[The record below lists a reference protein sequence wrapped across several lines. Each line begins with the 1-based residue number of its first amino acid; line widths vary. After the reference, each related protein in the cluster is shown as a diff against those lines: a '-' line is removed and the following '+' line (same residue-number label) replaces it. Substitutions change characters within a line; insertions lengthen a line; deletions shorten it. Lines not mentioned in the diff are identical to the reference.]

1 MAEDAGPTLG
11 RRRPPVVALENVN
24 GFATSHGG
32 KDLRTAVQA
41 LNGLG
46 YSVGVLTLDA
56 RSWVPQSRPRLFLVG
71 AKEAPKEEDPGS
83 RNTFLRPAWLH
94 HLFESDD
101 LIIHRAALP
110 SPPPHRSEGWTEL
123 IKQNPPAPE
132 ELWWD
137 DVQRKKFESEL
148 SGIQRKR
155 VEKLQTSGSVA
166 CRTAYRRTRNGVPAW
181 EMLTMS
187 QAACARRVANP
198 RSRPS
203 CASPRTVYGYG

>member
-1 MAEDAGPTLG
+1 M
-11 RRRPPVVALENVN
+11 
-24 GFATSHGG
+24 
-32 KDLRTAVQA
+32 QA

-94 HLFESDD
+94 HLFESYD

-155 VEKLQTSGSVA
+155 VEKLQASGSVA

-181 EMLTMS
+181 EIRADDVAGCLRTTGGES
-187 QAACARRVANP
+187 AKQAVVRIAPDGLRVRMTPLEYACLMGADNYTLPIGRIKP
-198 RSRPS
+198 
-203 CASPRTVYGYG
+203 